1 LKNAAATPRFFY
13 AARRFRVRFTI
24 NMLGVLPSLMACFA
38 GSAGQ
43 TAPDAAAVRARRQG
57 RGGVSMRLVT
67 KLGVAGAFA
76 LLAWPAVSIAA
87 EMRGV
92 TATEIKIGQT
102 MPYSGPVSAF
112 GALGKGEVAYFKMLN
127 ERGGING
134 RKINLISLD
143 DSYAP
148 PKTVEQT
155 RRLVESDEVAL
166 IFSSIGTAHNTA
178 IAKYLQGKN
187 IPQLFVG
194 SGASKFADIAQYPQA
209 TLGVQGPFR
218 YEARLYARYALAKN
232 PDAKFAVISQNDDFG
247 RDYLLGLKDVL
258 GEKYDSLVTA
268 ATYEVQDPTIDS
280 QIVKLKASGADVLVI
295 AATPKFAAQSIRK
308 VYEIGWKPLT
318 FLSNVAVWI
327 STVMQPAGLEAGTGI
342 LSTAYVK
349 DPDDPA
355 WNDDAGVKAWR
366 EFMVKYAPDAD
377 LHDTNYVNAYNGAMA
392 MEYVL
397 KACGD
402 DLSTE
407 NILRQ
412 TYAIKNLELPM
423 LLPGIKV
430 NTSPTDHVPVDQMQF
445 MRFNGKTWDRFGEL
459 QTGN

>member
-1 LKNAAATPRFFY
+1 MTTSSKPIMLAPYGRNQAGKVEETMRFDTPVAACTVLAVLLSATPL
-13 AARRFRVRFTI
+13 AAQTI
-24 NMLGVLPSLMACFA
+24 
-38 GSAGQ
+38 
-43 TAPDAAAVRARRQG
+43 
-57 RGGVSMRLVT
+57 
-67 KLGVAGAFA
+67 
-76 LLAWPAVSIAA
+76 
-87 EMRGV
+87 RGV

-112 GALGKGEVAYFKMLN
+112 GALGKGEVGYFKMVN

-134 RKINLISLD
+134 RKVNLISLD

-178 IAKYLQGKN
+178 IAKYLQSKN
-187 IPQLFVG
+187 IPQLFIG
-194 SGASKFADIAQYPQA
+194 SGASKFADLTQYPQA

-232 PDAKFAVISQNDDFG
+232 PNAKFAVISQNDDFG

-258 GEKYDSLVTA
+258 GEKYDQIVTA
-268 ATYEVQDPTIDS
+268 ATYEIQDPTIDS
-280 QIVKLKASGADVLVI
+280 KIVKLKASGADVFVI

-308 VYEIGWKPLT
+308 AFEIGWRPMT
-318 FLSNVAVWI
+318 FLSNVAVWV
-327 STVMQPAGLEAGTGI
+327 STVMEPAGLEAGQGI

-355 WNDDAGVKAWR
+355 WKDDAGVKGWR
-366 EFMVKYAPDAD
+366 EFMIKYVPEAD
-377 LHDTNYVNAYNGAMA
+377 LHDTNYVNSYNSAMA
-392 MEYVL
+392 LEHVL

-412 TYAIKNLELPM
+412 AYAIKDLELPM

-430 NTSPTDHVPVDQMQF
+430 NTSPTDHIPVEQMQF
-445 MRFNGKTWDRFGEL
+445 MRFSGKTWERFGEL

>member
-1 LKNAAATPRFFY
+1 
-13 AARRFRVRFTI
+13 
-24 NMLGVLPSLMACFA
+24 
-38 GSAGQ
+38 
-43 TAPDAAAVRARRQG
+43 
-57 RGGVSMRLVT
+57 MRLVT
-67 KLGVAGAFA
+67 RFGVVSA
-76 LLAWPAVSIAA
+76 LAVLTWPAALTAA

-92 TATEIKIGQT
+92 TSTEIKIGQT

-112 GALGKGEVAYFKMLN
+112 GALGKGEVSYFKMLN
-127 ERGGING
+127 ERGGVNG

-143 DSYAP
+143 DGYAP

-178 IAKYLQGKN
+178 IAKYLQSKN

-194 SGASKFADIAQYPQA
+194 SGASKFADITQYPQA

-232 PDAKFAVISQNDDFG
+232 PNAKFAVISQNDDFG

-258 GEKYDSLVTA
+258 GEKYDSLVTG

-280 QIVKLKASGADVLVI
+280 QIVKLKASGADVFLI

-308 VYEIGWKPLT
+308 AFEIGWKPMT
-318 FLSNVAVWI
+318 FLSNVAVWV
-327 STVMQPAGLEAGTGI
+327 STVMEPAGLEAGVGI

-355 WNDDAGVKAWR
+355 WKDDAGVKAWR
-366 EFMVKYAPDAD
+366 EFMVKYAPEAD
-377 LHDTNYVNAYNGAMA
+377 LHDTNYVNSYNSAMA
-392 MEYVL
+392 LEHVL

-412 TYAIKNLELPM
+412 AYAIKDLELPM

-445 MRFNGKTWDRFGEL
+445 MRFNGKTWERFGEL

>member
-1 LKNAAATPRFFY
+1 MRFVTRFGALSALAA
-13 AARRFRVRFTI
+13 
-24 NMLGVLPSLMACFA
+24 
-38 GSAGQ
+38 
-43 TAPDAAAVRARRQG
+43 
-57 RGGVSMRLVT
+57 
-67 KLGVAGAFA
+67 
-76 LLAWPAVSIAA
+76 LAWPVASTSA

-92 TATEIKIGQT
+92 TATEIRIGQT

-134 RKINLISLD
+134 RKVNLISLD
-143 DSYAP
+143 DGYAP

-178 IAKYLQGKN
+178 TAKYLQSKD
-187 IPQLFVG
+187 IPQLFIG
-194 SGASKFADIAQYPQA
+194 SGASKFADITQYPQA

-218 YEARLYARYALAKN
+218 YEARLYARYALARN
-232 PDAKFAVISQNDDFG
+232 PSAKFAIISQNDDFG

-258 GEKYDSLVTA
+258 GDKYDQLVTA

-280 QIVKLKASGADVLVI
+280 QIVKLKASGADVFVI

-308 VYEIGWKPLT
+308 SHEIGWKPLT

-327 STVMQPAGLEAGTGI
+327 NTVMQPAGLEAGVGI
-342 LSTAYVK
+342 VSTAYIK

-355 WNDDAGVKAWR
+355 WKDDAGVKAWR
-366 EFMVKYAPDAD
+366 EFMIKYAPDGD
-377 LHDTNYVNAYNGAMA
+377 LHDANYVNSYNSAMA
-392 MEYVL
+392 LEAVL

-407 NILRQ
+407 NILKQ
-412 TYAIKNLELPM
+412 AYSIKNLALPM
-423 LLPGIKV
+423 LLPGIRI
-430 NTSPTDHVPVDQMQF
+430 NTSPIDHVPVDQMQF
-445 MRFNGKTWDRFGEL
+445 MRFNGKSWERFGEL

>member
-1 LKNAAATPRFFY
+1 MVLGRKQMRCVTSSAALSAMVMLALPMHAT
-13 AARRFRVRFTI
+13 
-24 NMLGVLPSLMACFA
+24 
-38 GSAGQ
+38 
-43 TAPDAAAVRARRQG
+43 
-57 RGGVSMRLVT
+57 
-67 KLGVAGAFA
+67 
-76 LLAWPAVSIAA
+76 AA

-112 GALGKGEVAYFKMLN
+112 GALGKGEVGYFKMLN
-127 ERGGING
+127 DRGGING

-143 DSYAP
+143 DGYAP

-178 IAKYLQGKN
+178 IAKYLQSKN
-187 IPQLFVG
+187 IPQLFIG
-194 SGASKFADIAQYPQA
+194 SGASKFADITQYPQA

-232 PDAKFAVISQNDDFG
+232 PNAKFAIISQNDDFG
-247 RDYLLGLKDVL
+247 RDYLLGLKDIL
-258 GEKYDSLVTA
+258 GDKYDQIVTA
-268 ATYEVQDPTIDS
+268 VTYEVQDPTIDS
-280 QIVKLKASGADVLVI
+280 QIVKLKASGADVFVI
-295 AATPKFAAQSIRK
+295 AASPKFAAQSIRK
-308 VYEIGWKPLT
+308 AFEIGWRPMT

-327 STVMQPAGLEAGTGI
+327 STVMEPAGLEAGVGI

-355 WNDDAGVKAWR
+355 WKDDAGVKGWR
-366 EFMVKYAPDAD
+366 EFMIKYVPEAD
-377 LHDTNYVNAYNGAMA
+377 LHDTNYVNSYNSAMA
-392 MEYVL
+392 LEAVL

-407 NILRQ
+407 NILKQ
-412 TYAIKNLELPM
+412 AYAIKDLELPM

-430 NTSPTDHVPVDQMQF
+430 NTSPTDHMPVEQMQF
-445 MRFNGKTWDRFGEL
+445 MRFNGKTWERFGEL

>member
-1 LKNAAATPRFFY
+1 MIMVGVLSDVMACSLPTRAGSTAPV
-13 AARRFRVRFTI
+13 AAR
-24 NMLGVLPSLMACFA
+24 
-38 GSAGQ
+38 
-43 TAPDAAAVRARRQG
+43 AVRARQKREG
-57 RGGVSMRLVT
+57 LMRLAIR
-67 KLGVAGAFA
+67 LGA
-76 LLAWPAVSIAA
+76 LSALVVLTWPAVSMAA
-87 EMRGV
+87 DMRGV

-112 GALGKGEVAYFKMLN
+112 GALGKGEVGYFKMLN

-134 RKINLISLD
+134 RKINLISMD

-232 PDAKFAVISQNDDFG
+232 PNAKFAVISQNDDFG

-258 GEKYDSLVTA
+258 GEKYDSLVTG
-268 ATYEVQDPTIDS
+268 ATYEIQDPTIDS

-308 VYEIGWKPLT
+308 VFEIGWRPMT
-318 FLSNVAVWI
+318 FLSNVAVWV
-327 STVMQPAGLEAGTGI
+327 STVMEPAGLEAGVGI

-355 WNDDAGVKAWR
+355 WKDDPGVRGWR
-366 EFMVKYAPDAD
+366 EFMTKYVPEAD
-377 LHDTNYVNAYNGAMA
+377 QRDTKYVHSYKSAMA
-392 MEYVL
+392 LEAVL

-412 TYAIKNLELPM
+412 AYAIHDLELPM

-445 MRFNGKTWDRFGEL
+445 MRFGGKTWARFGEL
-459 QTGN
+459 HTGN

>member
-1 LKNAAATPRFFY
+1 MRPVASLAACVMVL
-13 AARRFRVRFTI
+13 AAW
-24 NMLGVLPSLMACFA
+24 P
-38 GSAGQ
+38 Q
-43 TAPDAAAVRARRQG
+43 AVRTAD
-57 RGGVSMRLVT
+57 
-67 KLGVAGAFA
+67 
-76 LLAWPAVSIAA
+76 
-87 EMRGV
+87 MRGV

-112 GALGKGEVAYFKMLN
+112 GALGKGEVGYFKMIN

-143 DSYAP
+143 DGYAP

-178 IAKYLQGKN
+178 IAKYLQANN
-187 IPQLFVG
+187 IPQLFLA
-194 SGASKFADIAQYPQA
+194 SGASKFADIAQFPQA
-209 TLGVQGPFR
+209 TVGVQAPFR
-218 YEARLYARYALAKN
+218 YEARLYARHALAKN
-232 PDAKFAVISQNDDFG
+232 PNAKFAVISQNDDFG

-258 GEKYDSLVTA
+258 GDKYDSDVTA

-308 VYEIGWKPLT
+308 AFEIGWKPMT
-318 FLSNVAVWI
+318 FLSNVAVWV
-327 STVMQPAGLEAGTGI
+327 STVMEPAGLEAGSGI

-355 WNDDAGVKAWR
+355 WNDDPGVKAWR
-366 EFMVKYAPDAD
+366 EFMVKYVPDGD
-377 LHDTNYVNAYNGAMA
+377 LHDTNYVNGYNSAMTLEA
-392 MEYVL
+392 VL
-397 KACGD
+397 RACGE

-407 NILRQ
+407 NILKQ
-412 TYAIKNLELPM
+412 AYAIKDLELPM

-430 NTSPTDHVPVDQMQF
+430 QTSPTDHVPVDQMQF
-445 MRFNGKTWDRFGEL
+445 MRFNGKSWERFGEL

>member
-1 LKNAAATPRFFY
+1 MRFANGLGCVLGALVLASPAAS
-13 AARRFRVRFTI
+13 
-24 NMLGVLPSLMACFA
+24 N
-38 GSAGQ
+38 
-43 TAPDAAAVRARRQG
+43 
-57 RGGVSMRLVT
+57 
-67 KLGVAGAFA
+67 
-76 LLAWPAVSIAA
+76 AA

-112 GALGKGEVAYFKMLN
+112 GALGKGEVGYFKMLN

-148 PKTVEQT
+148 PKAVEQT

-166 IFSSIGTAHNTA
+166 IFSTICTAQNTA
-178 IAKYLQGKN
+178 ISKYLQSKN

-194 SGASKFADIAQYPQA
+194 SGASKFADIAQFPQA

-232 PDAKFAVISQNDDFG
+232 PGAKFAVISQNDDFG
-247 RDYLLGLKDVL
+247 RDYVAGLKDVL
-258 GEKYDSLVTA
+258 GDKYDSLVTA
-268 ATYEVQDPTIDS
+268 ATYEISDPTIDS

-308 VYEIGWKPLT
+308 VYEIGWKPMT
-318 FLSNVAVWI
+318 FLSNVAVWV
-327 STVMQPAGLEAGTGI
+327 STVMEPAGLEAGVGI

-355 WNDDAGVKAWR
+355 WKDDAGVKGWR
-366 EFMVKYAPDAD
+366 EFMTKYIPEAD
-377 LHDTNYVNAYNGAMA
+377 QHDTNYVNAYNGAMTLEA
-392 MEYVL
+392 VL

-402 DLSTE
+402 DLSAE
-407 NILRQ
+407 NILKQ
-412 TYAIKNLELPM
+412 AFAIKNLELPM

-430 NTSPTDHVPVDQMQF
+430 NTSPTDHIPVDQMQF
-445 MRFNGKTWDRFGEL
+445 MRFNGKSWERFGDL

>member
-1 LKNAAATPRFFY
+1 MRFVTGF
-13 AARRFRVRFTI
+13 
-24 NMLGVLPSLMACFA
+24 GVLGALA
-38 GSAGQ
+38 G
-43 TAPDAAAVRARRQG
+43 
-57 RGGVSMRLVT
+57 
-67 KLGVAGAFA
+67 
-76 LLAWPAVSIAA
+76 LAWPLPSTSA

-112 GALGKGEVAYFKMLN
+112 GALGKGEVGYFKMLN

-143 DSYAP
+143 DGYAP

-178 IAKYLQGKN
+178 IAKYLQSKN
-187 IPQLFVG
+187 IPQLFIG

-218 YEARLYARYALAKN
+218 YEARLYARYALARN
-232 PDAKFAVISQNDDFG
+232 PNAKFAVISQNDDFG
-247 RDYLLGLKDVL
+247 RDYLLGLKDAL
-258 GEKYDSLVTA
+258 GDRYDQLVTA
-268 ATYEVQDPTIDS
+268 VTYEVQDPTIDS
-280 QIVKLKASGADVLVI
+280 QIVKLKASGADVFVI
-295 AATPKFAAQSIRK
+295 AASPKFAAQSIRK
-308 VYEIGWKPLT
+308 AFEIGWRPMT
-318 FLSNVAVWI
+318 FLSNVAVWV
-327 STVMQPAGLEAGTGI
+327 STVMEPAGLEAGVGI

-355 WNDDAGVKAWR
+355 WKDDPGVKGWR
-366 EFMVKYAPDAD
+366 EFMIKYVPEAD
-377 LHDTNYVNAYNGAMA
+377 LHDTNYVNSYNSAMA
-392 MEYVL
+392 LEAVL

-407 NILRQ
+407 NILKQ
-412 TYAIKNLELPM
+412 AFAIKDLELPM

-430 NTSPTDHVPVDQMQF
+430 NTSPTDHMPVEQMQF
-445 MRFNGKTWDRFGEL
+445 MRFNGKTWERFGDL

>member
-1 LKNAAATPRFFY
+1 MIMVGVLSGVMACSLPTRAGSTAPV
-13 AARRFRVRFTI
+13 AAR
-24 NMLGVLPSLMACFA
+24 
-38 GSAGQ
+38 
-43 TAPDAAAVRARRQG
+43 AVRARQKREG
-57 RGGVSMRLVT
+57 LMRLAIR
-67 KLGVAGAFA
+67 LGA
-76 LLAWPAVSIAA
+76 LSALVVLTWSAA
-87 EMRGV
+87 AMAADIRGV

-112 GALGKGEVAYFKMLN
+112 GALGKGEVGYFKMLN

-232 PDAKFAVISQNDDFG
+232 PNAKFAVISQNDDFG

-258 GEKYDSLVTA
+258 GEKYDSVVTG
-268 ATYEVQDPTIDS
+268 ATYEIQDPTIDS

-308 VYEIGWKPLT
+308 VFEIGWKPMT
-318 FLSNVAVWI
+318 FLSNVAVWV
-327 STVMQPAGLEAGTGI
+327 STVMEPAGLEAGVGI

-355 WNDDAGVKAWR
+355 WKDDAGVKGWR
-366 EFMVKYAPDAD
+366 EFMVKYVPDAD
-377 LHDTNYVNAYNGAMA
+377 LHDTNYVNAYNSAMA
-392 MEYVL
+392 LEAVL

-407 NILRQ
+407 NILKQ
-412 TYAIKNLELPM
+412 AYAIKDLELPM

-430 NTSPTDHVPVDQMQF
+430 NTSPTDHVPVEQMQF
-445 MRFNGKTWDRFGEL
+445 MRFNGKTWERFGEL

>member
-1 LKNAAATPRFFY
+1 MHGLAA
-13 AARRFRVRFTI
+13 
-24 NMLGVLPSLMACFA
+24 MGL
-38 GSAGQ
+38 
-43 TAPDAAAVRARRQG
+43 
-57 RGGVSMRLVT
+57 
-67 KLGVAGAFA
+67 AGALA
-76 LLAWPAVSIAA
+76 LAASANAA

-112 GALGKGEVAYFKMLN
+112 GALGKGEAGYFRMLN

-134 RKINLISLD
+134 RKIDLISLD
-143 DSYAP
+143 DGYAP

-194 SGASKFADIAQYPQA
+194 SGASKFGDIAQYPQA
-209 TLGVQGPFR
+209 SVGVQAPFR
-218 YEARLYARYALAKN
+218 YEARLYARYALEKN
-232 PDAKFAVISQNDDFG
+232 PNARFAVISQNDDYG

-258 GEKYDSLVTA
+258 GEKYQSIVTG
-268 ATYEVQDPTIDS
+268 ATYEVTDPTIDS
-280 QIVKLKASGADVLVI
+280 QIVGLKASGADVFVI
-295 AATPKFAAQSIRK
+295 AATPKFAAQAIRK
-308 VYEIGWKPLT
+308 AYEIGWRPMT
-318 FLSNVAVWI
+318 FLSSTAVWI
-327 STVMQPAGLEAGTGI
+327 STVMRPAGLEAGTGI

-355 WNDDAGVKAWR
+355 WTDDAGVKGWR
-366 EFMVKYAPDAD
+366 AFMTTYVPDGD
-377 LHDTNYVNAYNGAMA
+377 LHDTNYVNAYNSAMTLEA
-392 MEYVL
+392 VL

-407 NILRQ
+407 NILKQ
-412 TYAIKNLELPM
+412 AYAIHDLELPM
-423 LLPGIKV
+423 LLPGIRV
-430 NTSPTDHVPVDQMQF
+430 DTGPTDHVPVKQMQF
-445 MRFNGKTWDRFGEL
+445 MRFNGKTWERFGAL

>member
-1 LKNAAATPRFFY
+1 
-13 AARRFRVRFTI
+13 VRER
-24 NMLGVLPSLMACFA
+24 NEN
-38 GSAGQ
+38 
-43 TAPDAAAVRARRQG
+43 
-57 RGGVSMRLVT
+57 RGGVPMRFVT
-67 KLGVAGAFA
+67 GLTALIALADVALPTA
-76 LLAWPAVSIAA
+76 SDAA

-112 GALGKGEVAYFKMLN
+112 GALGKGEVGYFKMIN

-187 IPQLFVG
+187 IPQLFLA
-194 SGASKFADIAQYPQA
+194 SGASKFADIAQFPQA
-209 TLGVQGPFR
+209 TVGVQAPFR
-218 YEARLYARYALAKN
+218 YEARLYARYALSKN
-232 PDAKFAVISQNDDFG
+232 PNAKFAVISQNDDFG
-247 RDYLLGLKDVL
+247 RDYLLGLKDAL
-258 GEKYDSLVTA
+258 GDKYDALVTA
-268 ATYEVQDPTIDS
+268 ATYEVSDPTIDS
-280 QIVKLKASGADVLVI
+280 QIVKLKASGADVFVI

-308 VYEIGWKPLT
+308 AYEIGWRPMT

-327 STVMQPAGLEAGTGI
+327 STVMQPAGLEAGIGI

-355 WNDDAGVKAWR
+355 WNDDPGVKAWR
-366 EFMVKYAPDAD
+366 EFMIKYVPDGD
-377 LHDTNYVNAYNGAMA
+377 LHDTNYVNSYNSAMVLEA
-392 MEYVL
+392 VL

-407 NILRQ
+407 NILKQ
-412 TYAIKNLELPM
+412 AYSIHELELPM

-445 MRFNGKTWDRFGEL
+445 MRFNGKTWDRFGDL

>member
-1 LKNAAATPRFFY
+1 MRKAFGA
-13 AARRFRVRFTI
+13 
-24 NMLGVLPSLMACFA
+24 LGAISFLLLPTSSLA
-38 GSAGQ
+38 
-43 TAPDAAAVRARRQG
+43 D
-57 RGGVSMRLVT
+57 
-67 KLGVAGAFA
+67 
-76 LLAWPAVSIAA
+76 

-92 TATEIKIGQT
+92 TSTEIRIGQT

-112 GALGKGEVAYFKMLN
+112 GALGKGEAGYFRMLN

-134 RKINLISLD
+134 RKINFISLD

-187 IPQLFVG
+187 IPQLFLA
-194 SGASKFADIAQYPQA
+194 SGASKFGDVTQFPQA
-209 TLGVQGPFR
+209 TMGVQAPFR

-232 PDAKFAVISQNDDFG
+232 PNARFAVISQNDDYG
-247 RDYLLGLKDVL
+247 RDYLAGLKDVL
-258 GEKYDSLVTA
+258 GEKYESLVTV
-268 ATYEVQDPTIDS
+268 ATYEITDPTIDS
-280 QIVKLKASGADVLVI
+280 QIVKLKATNADVFVI

-308 VYEIGWKPLT
+308 AFEIGWRPMT
-318 FLSNVAVWI
+318 FLSNTAVWI

-342 LSTAYVK
+342 ISTAYVK

-355 WNDDAGVKAWR
+355 WSDDPGMKGWR
-366 EFMVKYAPDAD
+366 EFMTRYVPEGDQ
-377 LHDTNYVNAYNGAMA
+377 HDTNYVNAYNSAMA
-392 MEYVL
+392 LEAVL

-412 TYAIKNLELPM
+412 AFAIKGLELPM

-430 NTSPTDHVPVDQMQF
+430 NTSPADHVPVDQMQL